1 MRRILIIVTL
11 ILLSCGAAPAQIYR
25 VAEMNTEQIRAL
37 DRQKTVV
44 LLPGGVLEQH
54 GPYLPSFTDG
64 YMNEWWTQE
73 LAEEIAA
80 RPGWSV
86 LVFPII
92 PLGDGGAN
100 EIGGKF
106 VFPGTYGVRVQTLR
120 AVFMDLA
127 TELGEQKFRWV
138 FVIHNHGSP
147 VHHQALDQA
156 GDYFRDVYGGRMV
169 NLFGLLPKTTQAAPA
184 ISPAESKENG
194 LDIHA
199 GMSETSRILFLRPG
213 LVDPARSKAAPFTGS
228 AFSELAQIAKGD
240 DWPGYFGSPR
250 LATAAFGA
258 QVMRY
263 RAARYNAVALAILDG
278 MDDREIPRYAGV
290 ALKEQADVAAGA
302 LRHDAE
308 VARKQQEWLRRKGLQ

>member
-1 MRRILIIVTL
+1 MRRILIITTL
-11 ILLSCGAAPAQIYR
+11 TLLSCGSTSAQIYR

-80 RPGWSV
+80 RPGWAV

-106 VFPGTYGVRVQTLR
+106 VFPGTYGVRIQTLR

-127 TELGEQKFRWV
+127 TELGEQKFRWI

-156 GDYFRDVYGGRMV
+156 GDYFGDVYGGKMI
-169 NLFGLLPKTTQAAPA
+169 NLFGLLPKPSQTAPTV
-184 ISPAESKENG
+184 SPAEGKENG
-194 LDIHA
+194 LDVHA
-199 GMSETSRILFLRPG
+199 GMSETSRILFLRPD
-213 LVDPARSKAAPFTGS
+213 LVDPARGKALPFAGN
-228 AFSELAQIAKGD
+228 AFGELTRIAKAD

-258 QVMRY
+258 QVMRD
-263 RAARYNAVALAILDG
+263 RASRYNALALAILNG
-278 MDDREIPRYAGV
+278 MDDRGIPRYADV
-290 ALKEQADVAAGA
+290 ALKEQADVATGA

-308 VARKQQEWLRRKGLQ
+308 VARKQQECLRKKGLQ

>member
-1 MRRILIIVTL
+1 MRRILILVSL
-11 ILLSCGAAPAQIYR
+11 ALFFCGSASAQIYR
-25 VAEMNTEQIRAL
+25 VAELNTEQIRAL

-100 EIGGKF
+100 EIGGKY

-127 TELGEQKFRWV
+127 TELGEQGFRWI

-147 VHHQALDQA
+147 LHNQALDQA

-169 NLFGLLPKTTQAAPA
+169 NLFGLLPKPSRPEPTV
-184 ISPAESKENG
+184 SSAESKENG
-194 LDIHA
+194 IDIHA
-199 GMSETSRILFLRPG
+199 GMSETSRMLFLRRD
-213 LVDPARSKAAPFTGS
+213 LVDPARITAKPFAAATGS
-228 AFSELAQIAKGD
+228 DFLRIAKAD

-250 LATAAFGA
+250 LASAAFGA

-263 RAARYNAVALAILDG
+263 RAARYNALALAILDG
-278 MDDREIPRYAGV
+278 MNDREIPRYAD
-290 ALKEQADVAAGA
+290 EA
-302 LRHDAE
+302 LREEADTVAGGLRYDAE
-308 VARKQQEWLRRKGLQ
+308 VERKQQEWLRKRGIK

>member
-1 MRRILIIVTL
+1 MRQILIIVAL
-11 ILLSCGAAPAQIYR
+11 ALLACGSASAQIYR
-25 VAEMNTEQIRAL
+25 LAEMNTEQIRAL
-37 DRQKTVV
+37 DRHKTVV

-64 YMNEWWTQE
+64 YINEWLTQE

-100 EIGGKF
+100 EIGGKY

-127 TELGEQKFRWV
+127 TELGEQGFRWV
-138 FVIHNHGSP
+138 FIIHNHGSP
-147 VHHQALDQA
+147 LHNQALDQS

-169 NLFGLLPKTTQAAPA
+169 NLFGLVPKPAQPAPA
-184 ISPAESKENG
+184 VSAAESRENG
-194 LDIHA
+194 IDIHA
-199 GMSETSRILFLRPG
+199 GMSETSRMLFLRHDI
-213 LVDPARSKAAPFTGS
+213 VDPARITAKPLAATSRDELERIAKAA
-228 AFSELAQIAKGD
+228 

-250 LATAAFGA
+250 LASAAFGA

-263 RAARYNAVALAILDG
+263 LAAQYNALALAILDG
-278 MDDREIPRYAGV
+278 MNDREIPRYADE
-290 ALKEQADVAAGA
+290 ALKRQADIAAGG
-302 LRHDAE
+302 LRYDAE
-308 VARKQQEWLRRKGLQ
+308 VERKQQEWLRKKGIK